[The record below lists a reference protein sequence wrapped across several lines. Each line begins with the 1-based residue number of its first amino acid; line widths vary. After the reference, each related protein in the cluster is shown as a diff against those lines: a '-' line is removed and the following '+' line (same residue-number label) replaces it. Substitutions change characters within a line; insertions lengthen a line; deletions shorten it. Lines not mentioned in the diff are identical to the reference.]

1 MGEPRTLHRG
11 DQSMISRSRG
21 WLLATLLWGSS
32 IMGGIYILFPMVPL
46 LFYSPHSWRRLVD
59 RLVGMWVAMPGA
71 ILQFVWG
78 VKVRVVGHKIEHADP
93 ALIIMNHRT
102 RLDWLYFWT
111 ALYQI
116 DPWLLVSEKITL
128 KGILK
133 YVPGAGWAMGC
144 NAFVFLD
151 RSFESDRTKLDR
163 MIDYYADSG
172 FNYQMLLFPEGT
184 DKCPLATGR
193 SEKHAK
199 EKGLTHYDYVLH
211 ARTTGFVHIVQR
223 MRKRGYI
230 KWLYDVTIG
239 FGDAIVQSE
248 VDLITHGLCPKDI
261 QYQIV
266 KIPIDSLPIDDN
278 GLAKWLH
285 EHWEK
290 KEEKLRLF
298 YCREDAERTT
308 FPMPEGG
315 QEFEMSDAAFD
326 GRIFVVSFWTFVF
339 VMWTYFLFTVKY
351 VGWLALIA
359 ITFFALAQKVY
370 GGVEWLSIKKAEEYH
385 ALYKEDKENTHI
397 SVNGTPI
404 KRD

>member
-1 MGEPRTLHRG
+1 M
-11 DQSMISRSRG
+11 
-21 WLLATLLWGSS
+21 
-32 IMGGIYILFPMVPL
+32 
-46 LFYSPHSWRRLVD
+46 
-59 RLVGMWVAMPGA
+59 VGMWVAMPGA
-71 ILQFVWG
+71 ILQFIWG
-78 VKVRVVGHKIEHADP
+78 VRVRVVGHKIEHADP

-102 RLDWLYFWT
+102 RLDWLFFWT

-184 DKCPLATGR
+184 DKCPLATAR

-248 VDLITHGLCPKDI
+248 VHMITHGICPTDI
-261 QYQIV
+261 QYQVV
-266 KIPIDSLPIDDN
+266 KIPIDSLPKEDDE
-278 GLAKWLH
+278 LAKWLH
-285 EHWEK
+285 AHWAK

-298 YCREDAERTT
+298 YSREDPERTT

-315 QEFEMSDAAFD
+315 QEFKMSDAAFD
-326 GRIFVVSFWTFVF
+326 GRIFVVTFWTFVF

-359 ITFFALAQKVY
+359 ITFFTGAQKLY

-385 ALYKEDKENTHI
+385 ALHKGEKRKETTA
-397 SVNGTPI
+397 NGTT
-404 KRD
+404 KQD